1 MKISEQRENWK
12 WIFSL
17 HDRSRLPSSPFWG
30 ERDGMDESAQFLG
43 DKFSAPLVFWACKIS
58 CIIFCSCLSL
68 EINSQ
73 FSYNY
78 FFAPLCLWVRLGW
91 RSDSLEEKR
100 VSSSNDESMASE
112 KLITFILLWCFV
124 LKEIIA
130 VDGHH
135 PTYSL
140 LITSEQWVAWGEI
153 DPKRAKLSWQSSL
166 LRTSAASGLTTLS
179 GGEHIL
185 DQGGLSFKRCA
196 SDIN

>member
-1 MKISEQRENWK
+1 MLQLKQKSFDVFWLLRGKFVDGENLLIWNDLADFGGGGNIWLIRPIWAIWGGVKHWKWSLFTIWEQREIENESALKMKISEQRENWK

-100 VSSSNDESMASE
+100 VSSSNDESTASE
-112 KLITFILLWCFV
+112 KLITFM
-124 LKEIIA
+124 
-130 VDGHH
+130 
-135 PTYSL
+135 
-140 LITSEQWVAWGEI
+140 
-153 DPKRAKLSWQSSL
+153 
-166 LRTSAASGLTTLS
+166 RT
-179 GGEHIL
+179 
-185 DQGGLSFKRCA
+185 
-196 SDIN
+196 